1 MATLSHSLYRYDLGY
16 PRYCSMHGWVK
27 ICFVF
32 LRSLYRVTSKKG
44 IFALKQQ
51 LALQHLMYW
60 RHSLNFD
67 IDIDTCFDHEK
78 LFVPLCVFL
87 FSILTKW
94 NVSNLGFLGISHR
107 THWGNGLK
115 WCTLMYLGHLQN
127 WLVYGYGLLIFLIVA
142 LFWLSEMGQIWGF
155 RVFHGE
161 RIEGMAWNF
170 ACGCILTTFKTD

>member
-1 MATLSHSLYRYDLGY
+1 MLWSWKII
-16 PRYCSMHGWVK
+16 CSPV
-27 ICFVF
+27 C
-32 LRSLYRVTSKKG
+32 
-44 IFALKQQ
+44 
-51 LALQHLMYW
+51 
-60 RHSLNFD
+60 
-67 IDIDTCFDHEK
+67 
-78 LFVPLCVFL
+78 FL

-115 WCTLMYLGHLQN
+115 CCTLMYLGHLQN
-127 WLVYGYGLLIFLIVA
+127 WLVYGHGLLIFLIVA

-170 ACGCILTTFKTD
+170 ACGCILTTFITYLFRVMVCWFLSFWHYFDLVKRVKFGISGHFLENAWREWPEIWYAAVFWPRLELIRL